1 MEQIVLRN
9 CALLVPGEDDTRGGY
24 DVLIE
29 GDRIRQV
36 SDRPIVASNARSV
49 DVGGKTVMPGLIDCH
64 VHVMSVVANPTE
76 NAGLPN
82 QTTAYAVIPVLRSM
96 LSRGYTTVRD
106 AAGADFFLA
115 QAIESGYI
123 DGPRIFPSGKALSQ
137 TGGHGDFRRRTDH
150 LEPSCCSDRLGM
162 LTRVEDGV
170 DSVRKA
176 TREELLKG
184 ATQIKITASG
194 GVASSADR
202 IDNTGFSLD
211 EIRAI
216 VEEAAA
222 TNTYVLAHAYTP
234 RAIRRAIDCGV
245 RTIEHGNLVDEE
257 TAKRMHELGVYAVPT
272 LVTYDALAKH
282 GEHFGLYPE
291 SIAKVAD
298 VREAGLRS
306 LEIFRNADVKI
317 GFGTDL
323 LGEMHK
329 YQSDEFQI
337 RASVLKPSEII
348 ASATATNA
356 EILRMQGQLGCIE
369 PGAFADLL
377 VVDGNPLRDISLLAG
392 QGEHLTAIMKSGCFF
407 KNELA

>member
-1 MEQIVLRN
+1 MEQLVFRN
-9 CALLVPGEDDTRGGY
+9 CALLVPGEDGLREGY
-24 DVLIE
+24 DVLVE
-29 GDRIRQV
+29 GDRIREV
-36 SDRPIVASNARSV
+36 SDRRIGSPSARV
-49 DVGGKTVMPGLIDCH
+49 IDVHGKTVMPGLIDCH
-64 VHVMSVVANPTE
+64 VHVMSVIANPTA

-82 QTTAYAVIPVLRSM
+82 VTTAYAAIPVLRSM
-96 LSRGYTTVRD
+96 LSRGFTTVRD

-115 QAIESGYI
+115 QAIQEGYI
-123 DGPRIFPSGKALSQ
+123 AGPRIFPSGKALSQ

-150 LEPSCCSDRLGM
+150 IEPSCCSDRLGM
-162 LTRVEDGV
+162 LTRIEDGV
-170 DSVRKA
+170 DNVRRA
-176 TREELLKG
+176 AREELLKG

-216 VEEAAA
+216 VEEAEA
-222 TNTYVLAHAYTP
+222 TNTYVMAHAYTP
-234 RAIRRAIDCGV
+234 RAIRRATDCGV

-257 TAKRMHELGVYAVPT
+257 TARRMHDRDVYAVPT

-291 SIAKVAD
+291 SIAKVAE

-306 LEIFRNADVKI
+306 LEIFKRADVRV

-337 RASVLKPSEII
+337 RANVLKPSEII

-369 PGAFADLL
+369 PGAFADIL
-377 VVDGNPLRDISLLAG
+377 VVDGDPLRDISLLTG
-392 QGEHLTAIMKSGCFF
+392 QGEHLTAIMKSGRVF
-407 KNELA
+407 KMS